1 VTDERQPLT
10 LPPAVGTIRGKTLEA
25 YRLAFSV
32 FLAVIAVGL
41 FFVVSGTAAPS
52 FLLGVVLVDSL
63 FFSAFLIY
71 RAGAHAQAERGKGMI
86 LWERRSFWLLNL
98 VWAILT
104 GSVVG
109 IVVLVSLVQALELAF
124 MIGAFPLVV
133 LVMAYVERTARNR
146 KKSRS

>member
-1 VTDERQPLT
+1 MTDERQGLT
-10 LPPAVGTIRGKTLEA
+10 RGDADGTIRGKTLE
-25 YRLAFSV
+25 YRYAFSV

-71 RAGAHAQAERGKGMI
+71 RAGANAQTERGKGMI

-109 IVVLVSLVQALELAF
+109 IAVLVSFVQALELALL
-124 MIGAFPLVV
+124 IGAFPLVV
-133 LVMAYVERTARNR
+133 LVMAYVERTTRNR